1 MENKKNYG
9 YFGTGLG
16 SYTITELPKVGLY
29 EYIYKNDEVLLK
41 MDQYGFQTAQINPPV
56 GEALFKREKRELSS
70 PAKIYF
76 DLGKGVTN
84 NFDAY
89 RADKIK
95 IDFTPERAT
104 YTFDFGDITVK
115 SEIFVTASGQKFVLR
130 ASFENRGYKAADI
143 KVMPC
148 VYPYVN
154 PLLMAP
160 WDKPE
165 WYTRSEYS
173 IGEYPV
179 FRATRF
185 SVSGNKAERKYF
197 TASLCGEFS
206 SFELSSERLTAQT
219 NNFAIIPDAFS
230 GESGNMIYTFEQCF
244 AAIGSM
250 TLEVGECKS
259 VAIAFSCVDNEEKI
273 DGAVKE
279 SYALLSEEGE
289 AAEMAALM
297 KKYNELFSGRTVK
310 TPDED
315 FNRFVNGFLP
325 LELDWVSAL
334 DRGWPTGMRGVRD
347 AANDFAGFFPYDKD
361 LCRDVLTNIF
371 SKQRSDGWYPRQVP
385 FGNGDKFDLRHFVDS
400 ACFFTEF
407 VYDYIAYTDDLT
419 VLTEKFGY
427 YDSDAVESG
436 LEHLTRGVRY
446 LMAEENIGEH
456 GLVKMRG
463 GDWLDCLN
471 AAGIAGRGETVMVSC
486 QLIASIGYLTEIL
499 QKMGLPVDKEYQEF
513 SDKLKAAINKYSY
526 CDEGFYRGVFTDAGE
541 WIFSECDP
549 DGEKRVYAPT
559 NSYAVITGVAEG
571 KEARVLENI
580 KSLRCDEGYKLFTTP
595 FGKSEVR
602 NIGKMGTGDFQPYF
616 AENGSIY
623 NHGSQCFVLRA
634 LARVGDHETFSD
646 VLNFALPLDEERHAP
661 DALCSAP
668 YAITNCYQLVPSFR
682 GRAFFSF
689 LTGSVAMIGRA
700 IYGWMMGV
708 QPTLDT
714 VDIKPCIPERYRDS
728 VCELCAGN
736 TRVKISYR
744 GYGNRV
750 VKAIL
755 NGKEISCDNGYLSIT
770 KDILYKESLACLDI
784 EIE

>member
-1 MENKKNYG
+1 MANNNSYG
-9 YFGTGLG
+9 YFKESFGA
-16 SYTITELPKVGLY
+16 YTITELPKVGLY

-41 MDQYGFQTAQINPPV
+41 LDQFGFQTAQINPPV

-76 DLGKGVTN
+76 DLGNGVTN

-130 ASFENRGYKAADI
+130 VSFENRGDKAVDI

-173 IGEYPV
+173 IGERPV

-197 TASLCGEFS
+197 TAALSGEFS

-219 NNFAIIPDAFS
+219 NNFAVIPDSFS

-244 AAIGSM
+244 SAIGNIS
-250 TLEVGECKS
+250 LEKGECES
-259 VAIAFSCVDNEEKI
+259 VAIAFCCVDNEEKI

-279 SYALLSEEGE
+279 SCALLTKEGE
-289 AAEMAALM
+289 AAEMVAL
-297 KKYNELFSGRTVK
+297 KEKYSKLFSKRTVK

-347 AANDFAGFFPYDKD
+347 AANDFAGFFPYDKN

-419 VLTEKFGY
+419 VLTDKFGY

-499 QKMGLPVDKEYQEF
+499 EKMGMPVDKEYQEF

-571 KEARVLENI
+571 KEARVIENI

-623 NHGSQCFVLRA
+623 NHGSQCFFLRA
-634 LARVGDHETFSD
+634 LACAKDHEAFSD
-646 VLNFALPLDEERHAP
+646 VLNYALPIDSERHAP
-661 DALCSAP
+661 DVLCSAP

-700 IYGWMMGV
+700 IYSWMMGV
-708 QPTLDT
+708 QPMLDKIN
-714 VDIKPCIPERYRDS
+714 VKPCLPERYRDA
-728 VCELCAGN
+728 VVELDVGN
-736 TRVKISYR
+736 TRVTIKYIGFGCEAR
-744 GYGNRV
+744 G
-750 VKAIL
+750 ATL
-755 NGKEISCDNGYLSIT
+755 NGERIACTDGYVSIDKATLYASEKAEIV
-770 KDILYKESLACLDI
+770 I
-784 EIE
+784 EL